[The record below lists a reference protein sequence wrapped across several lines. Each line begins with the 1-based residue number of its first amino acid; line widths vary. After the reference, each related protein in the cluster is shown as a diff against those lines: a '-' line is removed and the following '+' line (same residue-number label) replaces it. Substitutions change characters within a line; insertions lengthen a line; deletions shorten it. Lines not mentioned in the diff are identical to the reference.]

1 MKKENNKYE
10 IDEPFLEVNETFSNN
25 LEERTLLF
33 AKNVR
38 LLIKN
43 LPANTVN
50 IEDGKQVVRSSASV
64 GANYIES
71 REPLGLK
78 DCLIRL
84 CISRKEAKESAY
96 FLKLISATNS
106 NKNKTSADILYKEA
120 YELIKI
126 LSAIIIKVKNKT

>member
-1 MKKENNKYE
+1 MKKGNNKYE
-10 IDEPFLEVNETFSNN
+10 IDEHFLEVNETFSNN
-25 LEERTLLF
+25 LEERTFLF

-50 IEDGKQVVRSSASV
+50 IEDGKQVVRSSGSV

-78 DCLIRL
+78 DCLMRL
-84 CISRKEAKESAY
+84 RISRKEAKESAY

-120 YELIKI
+120 NELIKI
-126 LSAIIIKVKNKT
+126 LSAIIIKIKNKT